1 MIPNSGMIQELSERS
16 REIFRLIVEAYV
28 ETGTPVGSKTL
39 SRRLPFD
46 LSPASVRNV
55 MAELEGAG
63 LLYSPHT
70 SAGRLPTEQGLR
82 LFVDGMLEVGNL
94 SENDRIELAAQCQAS
109 GRSIEQLLTQAT
121 ETLSG
126 LSSCAGLV
134 TAPKA
139 ETPLKHVEFVHLG
152 PGRAL
157 VVLVSENGLVENRII
172 DIPLGLPPASLI
184 EAGNYLSARLH
195 GRTVLEATAEITAEL
210 ESKKAELDAL
220 TAKVVETGLAMWAG
234 GKDADAI
241 DAPLIVRGQA
251 NLLDDVKAVE
261 DLERVRT
268 LFEELETKKD
278 LVRLLEQTQTGEGV
292 RIFIGSE
299 NDLFGLSGCSVVAA
313 PYNDSQNNVLGII
326 GVVGPTRLNYAR
338 IIPMVDYTAQVIG
351 RLIG

>member
-1 MIPNSGMIQELSERS
+1 MIQELSDRS
-16 REIFRLIVEAYV
+16 REIFRLLVEAYV
-28 ETGTPVGSKTL
+28 ETGAPVGSKTL
-39 SRRLPFD
+39 SQRLPFD

-70 SAGRLPTEQGLR
+70 SAGRLPTERGLR

-94 SENDRIELAAQCQAS
+94 SENDRIDIAARCQAS
-109 GRSIEQLLTQAT
+109 GRSIEQMLTLAT

-126 LSSCAGLV
+126 LSHCAGLV
-134 TAPKA
+134 TAPKS
-139 ETPLKHVEFVHLG
+139 ESPLKHVEFVNLG

-172 DIPLGLPPASLI
+172 DVPLGLPPASLI
-184 EAGNYLSARLH
+184 EAGNYLSARLN
-195 GRTVLEATAEITAEL
+195 GRTVPQARAEIMAEL
-210 ESKKAELDAL
+210 ETKKAELDEL
-220 TAKVVETGLAMWAG
+220 TAKVVETGLATWAG
-234 GKDADAI
+234 NDTGGSSDAA
-241 DAPLIVRGQA
+241 LIVRGQA
-251 NLLDDVKAVE
+251 NLLHDIRAVE
-261 DLERVRT
+261 DLERIRT

-278 LVRLLEQTQTGEGV
+278 LVRLLELTQRGEGV

-299 NDLFGLSGCSVVAA
+299 NNLFGLSGCSVVAA

>member
-1 MIPNSGMIQELSERS
+1 
-16 REIFRLIVEAYV
+16 
-28 ETGTPVGSKTL
+28 
-39 SRRLPFD
+39 
-46 LSPASVRNV
+46 
-55 MAELEGAG
+55 
-63 LLYSPHT
+63 
-70 SAGRLPTEQGLR
+70 
-82 LFVDGMLEVGNL
+82 MLEVGNL
-94 SENDRIELAAQCQAS
+94 SENDRIDIAARCQAS

-134 TAPKA
+134 TAPKS
-139 ETPLKHVEFVHLG
+139 ESPLKHVEFVLLG

-172 DIPLGLPPASLI
+172 DVPLGLPPASLI
-184 EAGNYLSARLH
+184 EAGNYLSARLN
-195 GRTVLEATAEITAEL
+195 GRTVQEARAEIVAEL
-210 ESKKAELDAL
+210 EAKKAELDEL
-220 TAKVVETGLAMWAG
+220 TAKVVETGLATWAG
-234 GKDADAI
+234 GQAGNSSDAA
-241 DAPLIVRGQA
+241 LIVRGQA
-251 NLLDDVKAVE
+251 NLLHDVKAVE

-278 LVRLLEQTQTGEGV
+278 LVRLLELTQTGEGV
-292 RIFIGSE
+292 RIFIGAE

-313 PYNDSQNNVLGII
+313 PYNDSHNNVLGII